1 MVILVSAGTQHDI
14 VEEKREYMTDKWLT
28 VRELAQYLKISIDLV
43 YKLTQQGKIPVSKV
57 GNLLRFD
64 REEIDA
70 WVKSQRPAKVKPKK

>member
-1 MVILVSAGTQHDI
+1 
-14 VEEKREYMTDKWLT
+14 MTDKWLT
-28 VRELAQYLKISIDLV
+28 VRELAQYLKISVDLV

-70 WVKSQRPAKVKPKK
+70 WVKSQRPQMKSKKKVVIR